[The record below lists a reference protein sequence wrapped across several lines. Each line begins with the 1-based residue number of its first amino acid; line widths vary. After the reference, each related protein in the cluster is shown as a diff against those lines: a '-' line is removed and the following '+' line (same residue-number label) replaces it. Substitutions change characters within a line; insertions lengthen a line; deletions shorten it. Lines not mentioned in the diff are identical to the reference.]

1 MTRRTSPAP
10 RLLLWTAIC
19 TLAALAFVVA
29 VF

>member
-1 MTRRTSPAP
+1 MTRRYNPAP
-10 RLLLWTAIC
+10 RLLLWTALY